1 MGFYGTYSK
10 GQIVGKMLYEDDWN
24 LPTYAGFLTT
34 NDGNVPGLYYDDEKG
49 RYNVDTGSVAFSPEN
64 EDGINDY
71 VEPSLYY
78 LRNYK
83 KSEYQI
89 VDKDGKVVKNLG
101 TDYDG
106 V

>member
-1 MGFYGTYSK
+1 
-10 GQIVGKMLYEDDWN
+10 MLYEDDWN

-106 V
+106 VKDYYSASSGK

>member
-1 MGFYGTYSK
+1 MTMRK
-10 GQIVGKMLYEDDWN
+10 AD
-24 LPTYAGFLTT
+24 TTLT
-34 NDGNVPGLYYDDEKG
+34 PIPWHFRL
-49 RYNVDTGSVAFSPEN
+49 EN

-106 V
+106 VKDYYSASSVNGRLIMKASGTEP